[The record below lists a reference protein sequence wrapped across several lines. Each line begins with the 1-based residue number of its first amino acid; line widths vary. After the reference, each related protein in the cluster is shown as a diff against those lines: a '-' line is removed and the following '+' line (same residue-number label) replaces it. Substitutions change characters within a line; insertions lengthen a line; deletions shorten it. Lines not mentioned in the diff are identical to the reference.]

1 MSLVVLCLCRL
12 QVEAEF
18 SSKKEQ
24 IKEQVQEA
32 ILARYLPESMLRR
45 IALDR
50 DPQVRARP
58 QPFGVDR
65 LR

>member
-1 MSLVVLCLCRL
+1 
-12 QVEAEF
+12 VEAEF

-50 DPQVRARP
+50 DPQVEEYKP
-58 QPFGVDR
+58 YHSYIY
-65 LR
+65 

>member
-1 MSLVVLCLCRL
+1 
-12 QVEAEF
+12 VEAEF

-50 DPQVRARP
+50 DPQVRACL
-58 QPFGVDR
+58 QPHGVDR
-65 LR
+65 LRWGGATV